1 MKRYAVLD
9 SMCRIC
15 QYAHMAQMT
24 GLDLKLARVA
34 ARCKQHEVAKE
45 MGVTPSRISA
55 LEREAVV
62 SETAAARYLAALDTC
77 RIRGMS

>member
-1 MKRYAVLD
+1 
-9 SMCRIC
+9 
-15 QYAHMAQMT
+15 MAQKT

-34 ARCKQHEVAKE
+34 LRVKQHQIAQE

-62 SETAAARYLAALDTC
+62 SDDAAARYLEALSTCGSPSTSSAA
-77 RIRGMS
+77 